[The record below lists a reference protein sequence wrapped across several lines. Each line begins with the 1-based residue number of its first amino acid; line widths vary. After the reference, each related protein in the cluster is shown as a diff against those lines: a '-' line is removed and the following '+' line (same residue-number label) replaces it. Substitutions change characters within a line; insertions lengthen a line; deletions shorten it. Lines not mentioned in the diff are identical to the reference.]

1 MTSAERIEVVP
12 INQRAGNE
20 AVRKTVGPQ
29 YDPILYEIR
38 QLAMKIRAYVR
49 RENKLDNF
57 ESTNASD
64 PDMRPDSMIE
74 SMRLALLP
82 IIDKYKED
90 AIAWYESEDAETI
103 KAQLVFDYREEL
115 QPDGSI
121 KATGRPAYPS
131 PKQKKVKT
139 NPLDGLD
146 KDMLLKLIQAEMSK
160 R

>member
-1 MTSAERIEVVP
+1 M
-12 INQRAGNE
+12 
-20 AVRKTVGPQ
+20 
-29 YDPILYEIR
+29 
-38 QLAMKIRAYVR
+38 
-49 RENKLDNF
+49 
-57 ESTNASD
+57 
-64 PDMRPDSMIE
+64 
-74 SMRLALLP
+74 P